1 MRCQAR
7 GALCRDGDGREA
19 MAFPACFAVRR
30 QDRFWQQRT
39 REAQRR
45 SLPAAVD
52 GGTAAR

>member
-39 REAQRR
+39 GEAQRR